1 MKLLRWIALGAAIA
15 AARRAYKKSPKP
27 GVAAPLNERDA
38 RVPASPD
45 QRPRWRGDNRY

>member
-27 GVAAPLNERDA
+27 GVAESLNDRGA
-38 RVPASPD
+38 RVPAPPD
-45 QRPRWRGDNRY
+45 QRPRWRGENRY